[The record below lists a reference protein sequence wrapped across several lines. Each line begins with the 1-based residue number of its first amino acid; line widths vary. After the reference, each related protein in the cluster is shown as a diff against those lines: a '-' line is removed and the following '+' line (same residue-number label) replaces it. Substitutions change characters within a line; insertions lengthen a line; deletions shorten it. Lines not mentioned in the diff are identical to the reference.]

1 MMDPE
6 WGARYGAVDRCRMV
20 LEGRELVFCTEDAYT
35 KAWFFPDYDDGRL
48 HEPQVTRLLIT
59 LLAESR
65 LFVDVGA
72 NIGYFSCI
80 AAKFLPE
87 GLVHAFEMN
96 ESFLPRVRRNLEVND
111 CHNILLHPLAVSD
124 AAGEVWY
131 EPGTTIEGIYPDA
144 AGRAV
149 AAPSRLSRVAAV
161 SLDEFFV
168 EGFTTPAV
176 VKIDVEGAE
185 IKVLKGMRRL
195 LATAEDVKL
204 LVEIHP
210 RHLRRFGSSVKEVL
224 QILFGH
230 GFAVAEIPGLREDRG
245 ALRLREL
252 RPGSMPRRNTM
263 LYARRPEKS
272 AR

>member
-1 MMDPE
+1 MTDRD
-6 WGARYGAVDRCRMV
+6 WWARYGAVDRCRMV
-20 LEGRELVFCTEDAYT
+20 LEGQEIVFCTEDAYT
-35 KAWFFPDYDDGRL
+35 KAWFFPDYEDGRL
-48 HEPQVTRLLIT
+48 HEPQVTRLLVS
-59 LLAESR
+59 LLAQSR

-80 AAKFLPE
+80 AAKLMPE

-96 ESFLPRVRRNLEVND
+96 ASFLPRVRRNLEVNG
-111 CHNILLHPLAVSD
+111 CRNVLLHHLAVSD

-131 EPGTTIEGIYPDA
+131 EPGTTIEGIYPDVP
-144 AGRAV
+144 GGGV
-149 AAPSRLSRVAAV
+149 AEPPGRLSRVAAV
-161 SLDEFFV
+161 SLDELFPQ
-168 EGFTTPAV
+168 GFAVPAV

-195 LATAEDVKL
+195 LASEDVKL

-210 RHLRRFGSSVKEVL
+210 QHLRRLGSRVREVL
-224 QILFGH
+224 SILFDH
-230 GFAVAEIPGLREDRG
+230 GFAVVEVPGLREDRG

-252 RPGSMPRRNTM
+252 RPTSNPRRNTM